1 MNKALDLA
9 YRAARAWI
17 DGLDDRSV
25 AATASLSDLR
35 RSFAGPLPHD
45 GSSAEEVVQALA
57 RDAGGGMHGSAGG
70 RFFAWVIGGGLES
83 ALAADWLVA
92 TWDQNATVYSSSPAS
107 AAIEET
113 AGEWIK
119 DLLDLP
125 RDASFAFTSGCQMA
139 HVTSLA
145 AARAALLKRVGWN
158 VEEDGLFGA
167 PRVRVL
173 TSDQRHV
180 TIERAVRF
188 LGIGRNAIEQLKT
201 DRDGRV
207 SAAVLDGALSG
218 NSKPTMLVLNA
229 ADLNIGAC
237 DPFRDLI
244 PMAHSAGAWV
254 HVDGAFGLFARA
266 SRTYRHLLD
275 GVELADSWATDGH
288 KWLNVPFDCG
298 IAIIADREAHR
309 TAMTSSASYV
319 APTTIARD
327 QVDWNPEYSRR
338 ARGVPVYAALKELGR
353 SGVEALVDRCCRHCA
368 SIVEGIGELRGAEIL
383 ARPTLNQGLLS
394 FARTGASLEENN
406 LFTDAIIQKINATGE
421 AFFSGTTWRN
431 RRAMRV
437 SVVNWRTSEQDVKR
451 AIAAAASVLAAEFAA
466 GSYV

>member
-1 MNKALDLA
+1 MNTALDLA
-9 YRAARAWI
+9 YHAARAWI

-25 AATASLSDLR
+25 AATAGLSDLKQC
-35 RSFAGPLPHD
+35 FAGPLPPD
-45 GSSAEEVVQALA
+45 GSNA
-57 RDAGGGMHGSAGG
+57 RDVIRALVRDADAGMHGSAGG

-92 TWDQNATVYSSSPAS
+92 TWDQNAALYSASPAS
-107 AAIEET
+107 AVIEET

-119 DLLDLP
+119 ELLDLP

-139 HVTSLA
+139 HMTSLA
-145 AARAALLKRVGWN
+145 AARAALLKRVGWS

-167 PRVRVL
+167 PEIRVL

-180 TIERAVRF
+180 TIDRAVRF

-201 DRDGRV
+201 DGDGRV
-207 SAAVLDGALSG
+207 STAALDGALSE
-218 NSKPTMLVLNA
+218 NSKPAILVLNA

-237 DPFRDLI
+237 DPFKDLI

-254 HVDGAFGLFARA
+254 HIDGAFGLFARA

-275 GVELADSWATDGH
+275 GVETADSWATDGH

-298 IAIIADREAHR
+298 IAVVADRNAHR
-309 TAMTSSASYV
+309 TAMTSNASYV
-319 APTTIARD
+319 APVTIARD
-327 QVDWNPEYSRR
+327 QLDWNPEYSRR

-353 SGVEALVDRCCRHCA
+353 NGVEALVDRCCAHCA
-368 SIVEGIGELRGAEIL
+368 SIVEGIGKLPGAEIL
-383 ARPTLNQGLLS
+383 ARPTLNQGLLR
-394 FARTGASLEENN
+394 FVRPGASPGENDV
-406 LFTDAIIQKINATGE
+406 FTDETIQRINATGE
-421 AFFSGTTWRN
+421 AFFSGTTWRS

-437 SVVNWRTSEQDVKR
+437 SVVNWRTGDQDVKR
-451 AIAAAASVLAAEFAA
+451 AIAAATSVLKSEAATP
-466 GSYV
+466 VD